1 MHGVAAPRCG
11 PFASTS
17 ATDMRVLTLAG
28 GTGAAKLIRGLAT
41 CMPQRDLTVIGN
53 TGDDTEVWGL
63 RVSPDLDTVM
73 YALAGLL
80 DVERGWGL
88 AGETFNCLAA
98 MATHGADTWFNL
110 GDRDLATH
118 LTRTRALDDGQS
130 LATVTARLAGN
141 LGVAACILPMS
152 DEPVR
157 TMIRIPGG
165 RLTFQEY
172 FVREKALV
180 EVVGVDYEGAATARP
195 APGVIEAIRTADVI
209 VVCPSNPV
217 TSVGPILAVPGI
229 VEALRSTAAPV
240 VGVSPIVGG
249 AAVSGP
255 AAALMRVRGLAV
267 SPLGVAAAYA
277 PWLRRLLID
286 ERDQACA
293 PELARAGV
301 EADPAD
307 IIMTT
312 RAHETALA
320 RRILELSA
328 ERRAR

>member
-1 MHGVAAPRCG
+1 
-11 PFASTS
+11 
-17 ATDMRVLTLAG
+17 MRVVALAG
-28 GTGAAKLIRGLAT
+28 GTGAAKLLRGLAT
-41 CMPQRDLTVIGN
+41 CVSPRDLTVIGN

-63 RVSPDLDTVM
+63 YISPDLDTVT

-98 MATHGADTWFNL
+98 MAAHGADTWFNL

-118 LTRTRALDDGQS
+118 LTRTRALRDGQPLS
-130 LATVTARLAGN
+130 AVTARLAAD
-141 LGVAACILPMS
+141 LGVTARILPMS

-157 TMIRIPGG
+157 TMIRTPSG

-180 EVVGVDYEGAATARP
+180 EIVGVDYEGAPSARP
-195 APGVIEAIRTADVI
+195 APGVIDALRAADAI

-229 VEALRSTAAPV
+229 VDALRATAART

-255 AAALMRVRGLAV
+255 AGALMRARGLAV
-267 SPLGVAAAYA
+267 SPRGVADAYA

-286 ERDQACA
+286 PRDHGSIAD
-293 PELARAGV
+293 LARGGV
-301 EADPAD
+301 VAETAD
-307 IIMTT
+307 IIMTG
-312 RAHETALA
+312 REVEAALA
-320 RRILELSA
+320 RRVLDATRSA
-328 ERRAR
+328 S

>member
-1 MHGVAAPRCG
+1 GERVSMHGVAAPRCG

-73 YALAGLL
+73 YALAGML

-141 LGVAACILPMS
+141 LGVRSEEHTSELQS
-152 DEPVR
+152 RFD
-157 TMIRIPGG
+157 
-165 RLTFQEY
+165 
-172 FVREKALV
+172 LV
-180 EVVGVDYEGAATARP
+180 
-195 APGVIEAIRTADVI
+195 
-209 VVCPSNPV
+209 C
-217 TSVGPILAVPGI
+217 
-229 VEALRSTAAPV
+229 
-240 VGVSPIVGG
+240 
-249 AAVSGP
+249 
-255 AAALMRVRGLAV
+255 
-267 SPLGVAAAYA
+267 
-277 PWLRRLLID
+277 RLLLEKKKTNYKTTLIVST
-286 ERDQACA
+286 
-293 PELARAGV
+293 P
-301 EADPAD
+301 
-307 IIMTT
+307 MTT
-312 RAHETALA
+312 TYSKHSRS
-320 RRILELSA
+320 LS
-328 ERRAR
+328 

>member
-1 MHGVAAPRCG
+1 
-11 PFASTS
+11 
-17 ATDMRVLTLAG
+17 MRVVTLAG

-41 CMPQRDLTVIGN
+41 CVPPRDLTVIGN

-63 RVSPDLDTVM
+63 AVSPDLDTVM
-73 YALAGLL
+73 YALAGML

-118 LTRTRALDDGQS
+118 LTRTRALVAGQPLS
-130 LATVTARLAGN
+130 TVTARLAADV
-141 LGVAACILPMS
+141 GVDARILPMS
-152 DEPVR
+152 DQSVR

-180 EVVGVDYEGAATARP
+180 EVVGVDYEGAAASRP
-195 APGVIEAIRTADVI
+195 APGVVEAIGAADVI

-217 TSVGPILAVPGI
+217 TSIGPILAVPGI
-229 VEALRSTAAPV
+229 VDALRSTTAPV
-240 VGVSPIVGG
+240 IGVSPIVGG

-277 PWLRRLLID
+277 PWLQRLLID
-286 ERDQACA
+286 DRDRACA
-293 PELARAGV
+293 PDLARAGV
-301 EADPAD
+301 EANPAE
-307 IIMTT
+307 IVMTS

-320 RRILELSA
+320 RRILELA
-328 ERRAR
+328 QAGRTT

>member
-1 MHGVAAPRCG
+1 
-11 PFASTS
+11 
-17 ATDMRVLTLAG
+17 MRVVALAG
-28 GTGAAKLIRGLAT
+28 GTGAAKLLRGLAT
-41 CMPQRDLTVIGN
+41 CMAPRDLTVIGN

-63 RVSPDLDTVM
+63 HISPDLDTVT

-88 AGETFNCLAA
+88 AGETFNCLAT
-98 MATHGADTWFNL
+98 MAAHGADTWFSL

-118 LTRTRALDDGQS
+118 LTRTRALRDGQPLS
-130 LATVTARLAGN
+130 AVTARLAADF
-141 LGVAACILPMS
+141 GVAARILPMS

-157 TMIRIPGG
+157 TMIRTPGG

-180 EVVGVDYEGAATARP
+180 EVVGVDYEGALNARP
-195 APGVIEAIRTADVI
+195 APGVIEAIRAADAI

-229 VEALRSTAAPV
+229 VDALRATAART

-255 AAALMRVRGLAV
+255 AGALMRARGLAV
-267 SPLGVAAAYA
+267 SPRGVADAYA

-286 ERDQACA
+286 PRDHGSLAD
-293 PELARAGV
+293 LARAGLV
-301 EADPAD
+301 AETAD
-307 IIMTT
+307 IIMTG
-312 RAHETALA
+312 REVEAALA
-320 RRILELSA
+320 QRVLEAARSA
-328 ERRAR
+328 S